1 MRREPELLDVVALTT
16 DAPES
21 GLVAGQ
27 VGTVVEALDA
37 DTVLVEFATND
48 GEPYAVAALP
58 KRRLLVRRYQPVA
71 A

>member
-1 MRREPELLDVVALTT
+1 MRREPELLEVVALTT

-37 DTVLVEFATND
+37 DTVLVEFVTD
-48 GEPYAVAALP
+48 EGEPYAVAALP
-58 KRRLLVRRYQPVA
+58 KRRLLVLRYQPVA